1 MNNFIC
7 KKCGSTEYE
16 IKDKAN
22 GTGIA
27 HGLYCAK
34 CGFWHK
40 WLGKEEL
47 KQYKQEERKETNENK
62 AEKSLRWVV
71 NQIPDFEPK
80 NNEEKMLLAIKLYS
94 EAGAEEIKRLES
106 ENAAMR
112 ERLDKAV
119 ELPVKVGDIVYCV
132 EDEDEDGDYIVEP
145 TVVTKKN
152 IYLLCSRIKGN
163 PSDAFLLQ
171 KAAEEW
177 CKELKGEKK

>member
-80 NNEEKMLLAIKLYS
+80 NNEEKMLLAIKLYC
-94 EAGAEEIKRLES
+94 EAGAKEIAKLES
-106 ENAAMR
+106 ENAALR
-112 ERLDKAV
+112 ERLAKAV
-119 ELPVKVGDIVYCV
+119 ELPCKVGDTVYQYDNAGRIYVSKIKNIVY
-132 EDEDEDGDYIVEP
+132 ETNGI
-145 TVVTKKN
+145 
-152 IYLLCSRIKGN
+152 
-163 PSDAFLLQ
+163 AFDKRAINNSIFLTR
-171 KAAEEW
+171 AEAEARLA
-177 CKELKGEKK
+177 ELKGEEK